1 MALHHPNQVRVGRG
15 LKLVLGDFL
24 DAVDHASTRGAVEES
39 LGVGRTEPEIGDD
52 VGFANPDRKP
62 LKACRGA
69 NGLAMTGDE
78 RRTLRHKGLPTL
90 KN

>member
-15 LKLVLGDFL
+15 LELVLGDFL
-24 DAVDHASTRGAVEES
+24 DAVDHASTRGAIEQG
-39 LGVGRTEPEIGDD
+39 LGVGRAELEVGDD

-69 NGLAMTGDE
+69 YGLAMNRG
-78 RRTLRHKGLPTL
+78 RTRTPGHTNLRL